1 MYVDKREED
10 TAVVAVVAHHS
21 TAEREGPPGLA
32 VVAQPHLPRV
42 RARQGWVV
50 VDVERLEG
58 EVISLCG
65 AGGVCVA
72 MKAGL
77 LLAGLRIIFNH
88 RAPLAG
94 FVTPCVAVWDRS
106 GSTRISIF
114 FSRIEFNLHLIGQK
128 MNPQAGISQN
138 YYEISN

>member
-1 MYVDKREED
+1 MSKKMAGVRRHTQPRTRARVYGDRREEY

-21 TAEREGPPGLA
+21 KAEREGPPGLA

-65 AGGVCVA
+65 AGGVCLV
-72 MKAGL
+72 MKTGL
-77 LLAGLRIIFNH
+77 LLAGLRITFNQ

-94 FVTPCVAVWDRS
+94 FVTPCVTVWDRS
-106 GSTRISIF
+106 GSTREQHRSTG
-114 FSRIEFNLHLIGQK
+114 R
-128 MNPQAGISQN
+128 A
-138 YYEISN
+138 